1 MDAMTNQI
9 AVSDLTWL
17 LMDRPNNLMQVHG
30 VFAFD
35 ELPPLAEIRQA
46 VFDRVVS
53 KYRVMS
59 QIPVHRGG
67 QWFWEDDLDFELAR
81 HVPRI
86 VLADASPE
94 ALRAHVSAQFS
105 KPFDRSR
112 PLWEY
117 QVVCGSPADGGPG
130 IILTRHHHGLA
141 DGIRL
146 VQLLLGMCDPRD
158 DAMPGKVGR
167 DARRSVTDRVWHVAE
182 HTVRDTVDYV
192 QHASEAVSQH
202 GRSVMATLNP
212 LNLPHHLEVLS
223 DLARHPVK
231 LVDALTSV
239 ASDDNEVSNSWRELS
254 RLVLHDRADSGGAW
268 SGHPGIEK
276 QVDWLEGIPLADV
289 RAAAKRHGCTLNDAL
304 LAAVSLALTD
314 YLTDRGVV
322 EITGLAWMMPVS
334 LRPLDASLPDELGNH
349 FAVVLFEMPLGITD
363 PAVLLEEIHLRANR
377 LKNSAEPVVAF
388 GMQRVIAEAPGA
400 VARRLTDFFSAK
412 TVGQL
417 SNVPGPRVQLNFVG
431 HPVRSIIGWVPTSG
445 DQPLG
450 ICLFS
455 YNGTVAV
462 GIASDARM
470 IPDPERINELIRRH
484 ITRLASGRP

>member
-35 ELPPLAEIRQA
+35 ELPPLEEIRQA

-59 QIPVHRGG
+59 QIPVHKHGR
-67 QWFWEDDLDFELAR
+67 WYWEDDLNFDVAR

-86 VLADASPE
+86 ILPDSSPE
-94 ALRAHVSAQFS
+94 TLRAHVSAQFS
-105 KPFDRSR
+105 RPFDRSQ

-117 QVVCGSPADGGPG
+117 QVVSGPPEDGSGGVM
-130 IILTRHHHGLA
+130 LTRHHHGLA

-146 VQLLLGMCDPRD
+146 VQLLLGMCDPRE
-158 DAMPGKVGR
+158 DAMPAKVGR
-167 DARRSVTDRVWHVAE
+167 DHRRSVTDRVLHLAE
-182 HTVRDTVDYV
+182 HTVRDTVDYM
-192 QHASEAVSQH
+192 QHAGEAVAQH
-202 GRSVMATLNP
+202 GRSVIATFNP
-212 LNLPHHLEVLS
+212 LNLPHQLETVA
-223 DLARHPVK
+223 DLARHPLKV
-231 LVDALTSV
+231 VDAVTSV
-239 ASDDNEVSNSWRELS
+239 ASEDNEISNSWRELS
-254 RLVLHDRADSGGAW
+254 RLLLHERADSGGAW
-268 SGHPGIEK
+268 SGHPGVEK
-276 QVDWLEGIPLADV
+276 KVDWLEGLPLADV
-289 RAAAKRHGCTLNDAL
+289 RAAAKRHGTTLNDTMM
-304 LAAVSLALTD
+304 AAVSLALTD
-314 YLTDRGVV
+314 YLSDRGVDNLSDL
-322 EITGLAWMMPVS
+322 GWMMPVS
-334 LRPLDASLPDELGNH
+334 LRPIDASLPDELGNH
-349 FAVVLFEMPLGITD
+349 FAVVLFEMPLGIAD
-363 PAVLLEEIHLRANR
+363 PKALIKEIHHRSTR
-377 LKNSAEPVVAF
+377 LKHSAEPVVAF
-388 GMQRVIAEAPGA
+388 GMQRVVAEAPAA
-400 VARRLTDFFSAK
+400 VARRLTDFFSGK
-412 TVGQL
+412 TIGQL

>member
-1 MDAMTNQI
+1 MATQI

-30 VFAFD
+30 LFSFD
-35 ELPPLAEIRQA
+35 ELPPLEEIRQA

-59 QIPVHRGG
+59 QIPVNKRGR
-67 QWFWEDDLDFELAR
+67 WYWEDDVDFDIAR

-86 VLADASPE
+86 VLEDARPE
-94 ALRAHVSAQFS
+94 TMRAHVSAQFS
-105 KPFDRSR
+105 RPIDRSR

-117 QVVCGSPADGGPG
+117 QVISGPPEQSTAG
-130 IILTRHHHGLA
+130 VILTRHHHGLA

-146 VQLLLGMCDPRD
+146 VQLLMGMCDPRE

-167 DARRSVTDRVWHVAE
+167 GDTASIADRVLHLAE

-192 QHASEAVSQH
+192 QHAGEAVAHH
-202 GRSVMATLNP
+202 GRAIFATLNP
-212 LNLPHHLEVLS
+212 LDFPHQLERVA

-231 LVDALTSV
+231 AIDAVTSV
-239 ASDDNEVSNSWRELS
+239 AADDNEFSNSWRELS
-254 RLVLHDRADSGGAW
+254 RLLLHDRADTGGAW
-268 SGHPGIEK
+268 SGHPGVAK
-276 QVDWLEGIPLADV
+276 KVDWLEGLSLADV
-289 RAAAKRHGCTLNDAL
+289 RAAAKRHGSTINDTLM
-304 LAAVSLALTD
+304 AAVSLALTD
-314 YLTDRGVV
+314 YLDERGVE
-322 EITGLAWMMPVS
+322 EITDLGWMMPIS
-334 LRPLDASLPDELGNH
+334 LRPIDASLPDQLGNH
-349 FAVVLFEMPLGITD
+349 FAVILFEMPLGIRD
-363 PAVLLEEIHLRANR
+363 PSELIAEIHLRSTR
-377 LKNSAEPVVAF
+377 LKNSVEPVVSF
-388 GMQRVIAEAPGA
+388 GMQRFIAESPLG
-400 VARRLTDFFSAK
+400 VARRVTNFFSGK

-417 SNVPGPRVQLNFVG
+417 SNVPGPRVQLDFVG

-470 IPDPERINELIRRH
+470 VPDPEHISELIRRN
-484 ITRLASGRP
+484 ITRLARG